1 MSDNLILNKDE
12 KSMCISCYAAME
24 SGKPLEPFS
33 YKAKALGP
41 KDIKIA
47 ITHCGVCHS
56 DVHLID
62 NDWGISQYPLV
73 PGHEI
78 VGTVAAVGSEVTT
91 LSIGQRVGVGGQAG
105 ACHECENC
113 AKGQDKFCAT
123 PVYTAVH
130 DYGGFATEIHVD
142 SSFAFPIPDSIS
154 SEVAAPLLCAGITT
168 FTPLNRDVKATSK
181 VGVIGVGGLGHVALQ
196 YAKAFGCEVTAFST
210 SPGKEKDAKAFGANH
225 FINTKDPGQMEA
237 AAGTLDYILSTVSAD
252 LDWGGYLNAL
262 KPAGTICVLG
272 VGESIVIPNVPFIF
286 GEKTITSSLIGN
298 RSDFTEMLEFSARH
312 NIAPKVEVIPM
323 SKAAQAIDTVRT
335 SRLGHRI
342 VLAQ

>member
-1 MSDNLILNKDE
+1 
-12 KSMCISCYAAME
+12 MCISCYAVME
-24 SGKPLEPFS
+24 SGKSLEPFS
-33 YKAKALGP
+33 YKAKDLGP

-62 NDWGISQYPLV
+62 NDWGISQYPMV

-78 VGTVAAVGSEVTT
+78 VGTVAALGSDVTT
-91 LSIGQRVGVGGQAG
+91 LSLGQRVGVGGQAG

-113 AKGQDKFCAT
+113 GKGQDKFCDA

-142 SSFAFPIPDSIS
+142 SNFAFPIPDSIS

-168 FTPLNRDVKATSK
+168 FTPLNRDVNASSK

-196 YAKAFGCEVTAFST
+196 YAKAFGCVVTTFST
-210 SPGKEKDAKAFGANH
+210 SPDKEEDAKAFGADH
-225 FINTKDPGQMEA
+225 FINSRDSEQMEA
-237 AAGTLDYILSTVSAD
+237 AAGTLDYILSTVCAD
-252 LDWGGYLNAL
+252 LNWGEYLNAL
-262 KPAGTICVLG
+262 KPNGTICIVG
-272 VGESIVIPNVPFIF
+272 VGESITIPAVPLIF
-286 GEKTITSSLIGN
+286 GEKTITSSFIGN
-298 RSDFTEMLEFSARH
+298 RSDFKEMLDFSARH
-312 NIAPKVEVIPM
+312 NIAPKIEVIPM
-323 SKAAQAIDTVRT
+323 SRAAEAINTVRT